1 MLLFRLFKPSC
12 VWAIFLRRSFCL
24 PNTRSKPRRAVLVL
38 ASGFVFSGL
47 FAFLQTL
54 AFPGAYAPAGLIGD
68 RLNSPGWLFVL
79 WHTTFPL
86 AVIVYALSKEAP
98 TSSSNLAGRSGLAGL
113 TWVATAGA
121 AHLPTLY
128 VNEINQAPFTNY
140 VNVYLSLLSAAAIVL
155 LFVRRRTI
163 LDQWLIVTLL
173 AWLPNFVVSVLFTV
187 VRFTVGW

>member
-1 MLLFRLFKPSC
+1 
-12 VWAIFLRRSFCL
+12 
-24 PNTRSKPRRAVLVL
+24 
-38 ASGFVFSGL
+38 
-47 FAFLQTL
+47 
-54 AFPGAYAPAGLIGD
+54 
-68 RLNSPGWLFVL
+68 
-79 WHTTFPL
+79 L
-86 AVIVYALSKEAP
+86 AVIVYALSKEAADVVKQ
-98 TSSSNLAGRSGLAGL
+98 SGRSIRATILITIACVAAATAGL